1 MVVRAFT
8 YAVIFRCRIFRLPN
22 FLLPIFSGCRFFR
35 GLFRFRYFRQFCVA
49 LFSYRVNFRCRIF
62 LLPNFPVAISS
73 VAVFSVALFF
83 VAVISH
89 INFVLPCFPTLSFF
103 VADFSYCPIF
113 R

>member
-1 MVVRAFT
+1 
-8 YAVIFRCRIFRLPN
+8 LPN
-22 FLLPIFSGCRFFR
+22 FPVAQFSAAHFSGRRFFR

-49 LFSYRVNFRCRIF
+49 LFSYNVNFRCRIF

-73 VAVFSVALFF
+73 VALFSVALFS

-103 VADFSYCPIF
+103 VADFSYCPVLQ
-113 R
+113 

>member
-1 MVVRAFT
+1 LSEITKTEKTTEKTASRKMG
-8 YAVIFRCRIFRLPN
+8 
-22 FLLPIFSGCRFFR
+22 S
-35 GLFRFRYFRQFCVA
+35 RQFFVA
-49 LFSYRVNFRCRIF
+49 LFSYHVNFRCRIF

-73 VAVFSVALFF
+73 VAVFSVALFS